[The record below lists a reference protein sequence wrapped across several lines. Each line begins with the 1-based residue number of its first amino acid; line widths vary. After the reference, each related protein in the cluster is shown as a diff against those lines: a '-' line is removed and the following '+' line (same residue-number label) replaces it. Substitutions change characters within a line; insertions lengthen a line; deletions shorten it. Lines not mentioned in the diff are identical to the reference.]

1 MFCNNCGKE
10 IPKGSA
16 FCPCCGTNLKN
27 ETEQVI
33 EEKEIKENNQPQEV
47 KDNPELIKAQ
57 EKMSEVNNQE
67 RKIVAI
73 LIFVL
78 IILPILA
85 TLVYYGIKVFNENTD
100 SQSNEIKNSANIYK
114 EEKVEESKIDKDGVK
129 ALYKEK
135 LEDKTWVKKN
145 LYIKKD
151 YVGNPIDESVKQKV
165 SYSIIDNDSL
175 EIPVGIVITDY
186 EEGEYCTQCTIL
198 TYENEEIKIETL
210 DTTRDYYTIDK
221 DKNILTG
228 RNVRM
233 GVAKITI
240 YTINETGAKKV
251 GTLTSEENVENVDEE
266 IEFSYK
272 YYFDDKEITES
283 KYNEIYNKYKNE
295 DEFSELE

>member
-10 IPKGSA
+10 IPKGSV